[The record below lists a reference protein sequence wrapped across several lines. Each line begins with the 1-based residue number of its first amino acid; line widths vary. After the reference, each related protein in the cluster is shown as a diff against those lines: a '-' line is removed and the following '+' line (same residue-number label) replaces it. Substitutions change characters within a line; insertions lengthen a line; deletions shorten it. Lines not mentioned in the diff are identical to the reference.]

1 MTITRQYVIIHKIT
15 KLIEMLLS
23 LFRDVVVVVVMMV
36 FQYQT
41 YQIHNEVDTVDE
53 FEKDNHELR
62 LAIQFLEDH

>member
-23 LFRDVVVVVVMMV
+23 LFRDVVVVVMMV